1 VESVD
6 WNNSAPTTMSL
17 YEYVEK
23 NVPNSAIKGKIT
35 ITENEEIIDIPTQN
49 NKSEVEEKKTEE
61 QEKTFLQNALKILG
75 III

>member
-1 VESVD
+1 MESVD